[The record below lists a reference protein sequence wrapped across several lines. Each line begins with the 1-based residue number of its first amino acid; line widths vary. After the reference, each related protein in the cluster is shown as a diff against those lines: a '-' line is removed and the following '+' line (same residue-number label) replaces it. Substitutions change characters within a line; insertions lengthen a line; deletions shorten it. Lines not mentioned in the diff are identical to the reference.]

1 MGLKNFL
8 KEDEQRAIVAAIGEA
23 EKCTSGEIRVH
34 VEPQCKCG
42 NPLDRAVEVFANL
55 KMHETR
61 ERNGVLI
68 YIAYRSRQ
76 FAIIGDKGINE
87 RVPADFWETE
97 KSTLATF
104 LRDGKPAEGL
114 CRVIMQ
120 VGENLSKYF
129 PHKDDDI
136 NEQSDEIS
144 YSD

>member
-8 KEDEQRAIVAAIGEA
+8 NEDEQRAIVSAIGEA

-34 VEPQCKCG
+34 VEPKCKSG
-42 NPLDRAVEVFANL
+42 NPLDRAVEVFGTL

-97 KSTLATF
+97 KSTLADY
-104 LRDGKPAEGL
+104 LKAGKPAEGL

-120 VGENLSKYF
+120 VGSNLSKYF
-129 PHKDDDI
+129 PHRDDDI